1 MLQRFLREDDGQD
14 ILEYGLLAALI
25 GIAAI
30 LIWQQTAATVGVGYN
45 EAIGLNTPNGVQRI
59 SACTPDPG
67 GGGCP

>member
-1 MLQRFLREDDGQD
+1 MLRRFLFEDDGQD
-14 ILEYGLLAALI
+14 ILEYGLLAAVI

-30 LIWQQTAATVGVGYN
+30 LIWQQTAATVGIVYG
-45 EAIGLNTPNGVQRI
+45 AADTGVQTI